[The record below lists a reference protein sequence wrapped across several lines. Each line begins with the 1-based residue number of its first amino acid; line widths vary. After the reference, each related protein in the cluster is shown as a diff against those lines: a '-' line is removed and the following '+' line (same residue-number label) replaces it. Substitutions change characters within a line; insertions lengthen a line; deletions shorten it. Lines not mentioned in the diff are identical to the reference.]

1 MFQASKSYLAPWS
14 AAGISNQQPSVVTH
28 STQAKQYR
36 LVRQTLNSHNIIIT
50 LEFLIKC
57 HWYKMFLVIIGSG
70 SGLVPVQAPRHY
82 LSQRWP
88 KSLIKYYVI
97 KHVKHHMVSWGHNE
111 LIWGYDHYHPVP
123 QRLDAGS
130 FNEQCTH
137 CSGSQSW
144 GKCTKDINKSI
155 VYATHVLWSYDD
167 SFTLFLHQLRL
178 NKLKEQ
184 NFLYLLRQNKFKATG
199 KYYNI

>member
-57 HWYKMFLVIIGSG
+57 HWYEMFLVTISSG
-70 SGLVPVQAPRHY
+70 RGLVPVQAPSHY

-97 KHVKHHMVSWGHNE
+97 RHHMVSRGHNE
-111 LIWGYDHYHPVP
+111 LIWGYDHYQAVP

-130 FNEQCTH
+130 SNEQCTH

-144 GKCTKDINKSI
+144 GKCTKYINPLCML
-155 VYATHVLWSYDD
+155 HVLWSYDD

-178 NKLKEQ
+178 NKLKAQ
-184 NFLYLLRQNKFKATG
+184 NFL
-199 KYYNI
+199 